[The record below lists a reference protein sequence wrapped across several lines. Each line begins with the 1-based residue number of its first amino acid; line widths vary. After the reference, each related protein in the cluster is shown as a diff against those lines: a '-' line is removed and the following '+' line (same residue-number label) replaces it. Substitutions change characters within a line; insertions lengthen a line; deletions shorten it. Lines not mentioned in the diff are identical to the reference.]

1 MPYPGEVRDETR
13 PVLLALLSTVVLHS
27 VLGVWLSSPFAD
39 HVIVPIRST
48 RVLVAPTPV
57 DQRKLPQSM
66 QLAQVSHEGNRETPQ
81 DSPFL
86 AAKNQKAAQPIP
98 EPLPTR
104 SALPKS
110 EGVSVEDIRLTQA
123 LPKPSEP
130 FTAQL
135 PQPEAGTPNIAMKPG
150 VGQSVP
156 LPRPQV
162 KTPSTPKASLPSGTY
177 GLLLRNPVG
186 VNRAGTVSLDARFS
200 SYGDYAQR
208 MMEAIQASW
217 WSLLER
223 AKFDDFAAGIVIVRF
238 TVHRDG
244 TATDAEILT
253 STVPELAAL
262 SCKDSVLMPAPYDT
276 WRADMVAM
284 LGEDETVTITF
295 HYR

>member
-27 VLGVWLSSPFAD
+27 ILGVWLSSPFAS
-39 HVIVPIRST
+39 HHKLPVRST
-48 RVLVAPTPV
+48 QVLVVPAPI
-57 DQRKLPQSM
+57 DQKKLPQSM

-98 EPLPTR
+98 EPVPTR

-110 EGVSVEDIRLTQA
+110 NGPSDDEIRLTQA

-130 FTAQL
+130 FAAQL

-156 LPRPQV
+156 LPRPPV
-162 KTPSTPKASLPSGTY
+162 KTASTPKASFPSGTY

-186 VNRAGTVSLDARFS
+186 VNRAGTLSLDARFS

-238 TVHRDG
+238 KVHRDG

-262 SCKDSVLMPAPYDT
+262 SCKDSVLMPAPYDA

-284 LGEDETVTITF
+284 LGDDETVTITF

>member
-1 MPYPGEVRDETR
+1 MPYPGEIRDETR
-13 PVLLALLSTVVLHS
+13 PVLLALLSTVALHS
-27 VLGVWLSSPFAD
+27 VLGVWLSSPFAE
-39 HVIVPIRST
+39 HLILPVRST
-48 RVLVAPTPV
+48 QVLVTPAPI
-57 DQRKLPQSM
+57 DQKKLPQSM

-81 DSPFL
+81 DSPFV

-98 EPLPTR
+98 EPVPTR
-104 SALPKS
+104 SALPKAD
-110 EGVSVEDIRLTQA
+110 GVSVDDVRLTQA

-130 FTAQL
+130 FAAQL
-135 PQPEAGTPNIAMKPG
+135 PQPEAGTPNIAVKPG

-186 VNRAGTVSLDARFS
+186 VNRAGTLSLDARFS

-223 AKFDDFAAGIVIVRF
+223 AKFDDFASGIVIVRF
-238 TVHRDG
+238 RVHRDG

-253 STVPELAAL
+253 STVPDLAAL
-262 SCKDSVLMPAPYDT
+262 SCKDSILMTAPFDS

-295 HYR
+295 RYR